1 LTRSG
6 VPVSAVLDEAAELVR
21 ALPGWAGLLAL
32 ASFPLR
38 FAEAHFVN
46 RLAQLGAESTEYM
59 NHLTAIS
66 WVITFALLPA
76 LWGRAVFARACS
88 LALSGGAPGLGR
100 IPARQV
106 LRLSPAG
113 FLSYVWV
120 ALVFE
125 ALFFAVG
132 WTVVA
137 LPLVA
142 LLIGLAAATS
152 PLQERPGLL
161 ASLLVVLRNGR
172 PLGTLLGLT
181 IVFVVALPVAFL
193 NLSVLFWFLLWLAGG
208 TTGLDLT
215 WWQVALTWNNRQ
227 FVLLVLAGSLSLI
240 EPFWLAALVA
250 TVRRARAQQSGEDLR
265 AWFAALRAED
275 EEAA

>member
-1 LTRSG
+1 MSRSG
-6 VPVSAVLDEAAELVR
+6 VPVSTVLDEAAELVR

-46 RLAQLGAESTEYM
+46 RLAQLGAEATEYM

-88 LALSGGAPGLGR
+88 LALSGGGLGR
-100 IPARQV
+100 MPTRQV

-120 ALVFE
+120 ALVCE

-132 WTVVA
+132 WTVIA
-137 LPLVA
+137 LPLLA

-152 PLQERPGLL
+152 SLQERPGLL
-161 ASLLVVLRNGR
+161 ASLLVVLRHAR
-172 PLGTLLGLT
+172 PLGTLLGLA
-181 IVFVVALPVAFL
+181 IVFVIALPVAFL

-208 TTGLDLT
+208 TTGLDLS

-227 FVLLVLAGSLSLI
+227 FVLLVLAGALSLV
-240 EPFWLAALVA
+240 EPFWIAALVA